1 MAARDITCDHA
12 RDLAH
17 LRNRARDL
25 AGFLERLHLDNLRL
39 GDMELT
45 IHVHGDGWE
54 LDGLAGSG
62 IDLVRSPRLDA
73 MTTPEGQCVSGG
85 FAWYGSLLAQVRP
98 EEGRR

>member
-1 MAARDITCDHA
+1 MTATRGSGIPDLISAYTVAARDITCDHA

-45 IHVHGDGWE
+45 IHVHDDGWE
-54 LDGLAGSG
+54 LAGLTGSG
-62 IDLVRSPRLDA
+62 IDLVRSPRPP
-73 MTTPEGQCVSGG
+73 TP
-85 FAWYGSLLAQVRP
+85 
-98 EEGRR
+98 